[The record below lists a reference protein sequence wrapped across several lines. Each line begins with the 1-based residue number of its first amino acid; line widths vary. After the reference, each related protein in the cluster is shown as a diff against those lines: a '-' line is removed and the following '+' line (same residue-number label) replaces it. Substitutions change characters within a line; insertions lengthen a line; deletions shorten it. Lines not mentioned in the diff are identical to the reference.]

1 MSAPSLHSFASWP
14 AFAVVLGALAPGV
27 LGCSAQLSEQESSH
41 EDSTEEATGE
51 VSQPLVFGDDE
62 RRLVKDTE
70 NPEYSA
76 VVRIVI
82 DWQGQDTFCSGVLV
96 GERHVLTAGHC
107 VYDAERGGYAKSLTV
122 TPGASEG
129 EEPFG
134 HSRTKKMLAHPK
146 WVRGQDDG
154 HSDRGFDLAVVELGE
169 ACDAGSLEMH
179 AASDDEL
186 EDGDLVVTGYPAD
199 LGGRDMY
206 TATGDLVGGAAVM
219 EDVLIHTID
228 TFGGDSGAGISL
240 DGQVVGLH
248 VAHKK
253 GMFAYNTGMRLT
265 SDKVD
270 WVNEQIERGL

>member
-1 MSAPSLHSFASWP
+1 VAPA
-14 AFAVVLGALAPGV
+14 V

-41 EDSTEEATGE
+41 DETAPETTGE
-51 VSQPLVFGDDE
+51 AAQPLVFGDDE

-70 NPEYSA
+70 DPEYSA
-76 VVRIVI
+76 VVRVEI
-82 DWQGQDTFCSGVLV
+82 DWKGQDTFCSGVLV

-107 VYDAERGGYAKSLTV
+107 VYDAERGGYAKAV
-122 TPGASEG
+122 TIIPGASEG
-129 EEPFG
+129 KEPFG
-134 HSRTKKMLAHPK
+134 HARSKKMIAHPT
-146 WVRGQDDG
+146 WVSGQDDG
-154 HSDRGFDLAVVELGE
+154 HSERGFDLAVVELDE
-169 ACDAGSLEMH
+169 SSDAGFLDLA

-206 TATGDLVGGAAVM
+206 TATGSLVGGATVM
-219 EDVLIHTID
+219 QDVLIHTID
-228 TFGGDSGAGISL
+228 TFGGDSGAGINL

-265 SDKVD
+265 SDKID